1 MKFLN
6 FHHVL
11 KVSVILLFGLVFPVS
26 ASVIEIK
33 SLSDVVEHVQR
44 GDPNGTVL
52 CGFDIDFTLTRP
64 VDPATDPANF
74 QRHAKT
80 FMQTLGQHKLNP
92 QDVICATALT
102 EQQLMESD
110 TPALVD
116 AIHSHATVVGLT
128 ARYSGQFAGIDFEDH
143 TLEMLAQFGIKFN
156 GAIGKRTV
164 FEDLPEHR
172 GNKPVINKGVIFC
185 NGERGAP
192 VTKPQVLAE
201 YLKSYAPHTTRVVI
215 VDDTKKHL
223 DDFVAFFADT
233 MPTVEF
239 VGLHYTKAM
248 SDAPRECDEDD
259 FKKYVQCLINMLQ

>member
-1 MKFLN
+1 MQM
-6 FHHVL
+6 
-11 KVSVILLFGLVFPVS
+11 
-26 ASVIEIK
+26 IK
-33 SLSDVVEHVQR
+33 DHQ
-44 GDPNGTVL
+44 
-52 CGFDIDFTLTRP
+52 
-64 VDPATDPANF
+64 
-74 QRHAKT
+74 
-80 FMQTLGQHKLNP
+80 LNP

-102 EQQLMESD
+102 EQQTMERKTRSLFD
-110 TPALVD
+110 V
-116 AIHSHATVVGLT
+116 ISSHATVVGLT
-128 ARYSGQFAGIDFEDH
+128 ARYSGPFAGIDFEDH
-143 TLEMLAQFGIKFN
+143 TLEMSAQFGIKFN

-215 VDDTKKHL
+215 VGDTKKHL

-259 FKKYVQCLINMLQ
+259 FKEYVQCLINMLQ